1 MARAIIWHK
10 VKDFDAWK
18 TLYDADKPRRDAAG
32 LTEISI
38 NRGKLDTCT
47 SVNPNLNRGKL
58 DSNTLMVEWET
69 GDPGVMEKMMADP
82 ELKETMEKAGVMAM
96 DYFVIQ

>member
-10 VKDFDAWK
+10 VRDFDAWK

-32 LTEISI
+32 LTEIS
-38 NRGKLDTCT
+38 
-47 SVNPNLNRGKL
+47 LNRGKL

-69 GDPGVMEKMMADP
+69 GDPGVMEKMIADP

-96 DYFVIQ
+96 DYFVIP

>member
-38 NRGKLDTCT
+38 
-47 SVNPNLNRGKL
+47 NRGKL